1 MVVVVGIGVGR
12 RAATLEPGA
21 VPRGED
27 WLNQGQN
34 QAE

>member
-1 MVVVVGIGVGR
+1 MVGSSAVAI
-12 RAATLEPGA
+12 AQSFLTPGA
-21 VPRGED
+21 VPQGED